1 MYTVMNPEN
10 GAYSGDTS
18 EKESQFQMYY
28 KHLTPDAQLY
38 GSYLTSDWP
47 LWFFGRELPLEA
59 IYYHG

>member
-18 EKESQFQMYY
+18 EKEFKFQMYY
-28 KHLTPDAQLY
+28 KHLMPDAQLY

-47 LWFFGRELPLEA
+47 HFFGQELPD
-59 IYYHG
+59 IYWTKVH